1 MKALI
6 FGVAGQVGQALL
18 ASAPAG
24 IEACGL
30 ARNDVDLSNV
40 DEIDAAV
47 ERHKPDIILNAAA
60 YTAVDRAESDG
71 ETAYLINSEAAGA
84 IATASS
90 RIGARMAHI
99 STDFVFDGSTG
110 KPYVPDDTPS
120 PLGIYGASKADGER
134 RVLAAHP
141 QSLIVRTAWV
151 YADKGTNF
159 VETMLRIMA
168 RDGTVRV
175 VADQVGSPT
184 HAESLARALWKLAA
198 TDECGIFHFTD
209 AGVASWYD
217 FAFEIGFLGEKY
229 GLLTSCPD
237 VIPIATSDY
246 PTPAPRPSYS
256 VLDKSKTWALIGP
269 GTHWRQE
276 LETMIQKK
284 AGKIHG

>member
-120 PLGIYGASKADGER
+120 PLGIYGASKADGESGR
-134 RVLAAHP
+134 
-141 QSLIVRTAWV
+141 
-151 YADKGTNF
+151 Y
-159 VETMLRIMA
+159 
-168 RDGTVRV
+168 
-175 VADQVGSPT
+175 
-184 HAESLARALWKLAA
+184 
-198 TDECGIFHFTD
+198 
-209 AGVASWYD
+209 
-217 FAFEIGFLGEKY
+217 
-229 GLLTSCPD
+229 
-237 VIPIATSDY
+237 
-246 PTPAPRPSYS
+246 RPSP
-256 VLDKSKTWALIGP
+256 D
-269 GTHWRQE
+269 
-276 LETMIQKK
+276 
-284 AGKIHG
+284 